1 MRKTDLSVEG
11 AGWVREGSG
20 MPAKVFVGS
29 EHFVSAAQMKIEFV
43 VDGNFCTVGLERTD
57 HTPCFP
63 CWTCH
68 VGFVSG

>member
-1 MRKTDLSVEG
+1 
-11 AGWVREGSG
+11 